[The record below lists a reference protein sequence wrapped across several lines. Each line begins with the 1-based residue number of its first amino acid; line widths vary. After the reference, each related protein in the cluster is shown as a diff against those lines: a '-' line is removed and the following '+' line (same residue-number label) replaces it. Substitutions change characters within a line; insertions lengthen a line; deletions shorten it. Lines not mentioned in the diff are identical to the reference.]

1 MRALQAAGAP
11 VCGTSTRLCSGVSH
25 LGTADIWGWV
35 FAVQAGPALQGLSS
49 TPGQQYCP
57 LLVMIESVFRHF
69 QKSLGVQKSPLV
81 KNPCFGGFHVSFVNI
96 LNLLK
101 I

>member
-35 FAVQAGPALQGLSS
+35 FAVQAGPAL
-49 TPGQQYCP
+49 
-57 LLVMIESVFRHF
+57 
-69 QKSLGVQKSPLV
+69 
-81 KNPCFGGFHVSFVNI
+81 
-96 LNLLK
+96 
-101 I
+101 